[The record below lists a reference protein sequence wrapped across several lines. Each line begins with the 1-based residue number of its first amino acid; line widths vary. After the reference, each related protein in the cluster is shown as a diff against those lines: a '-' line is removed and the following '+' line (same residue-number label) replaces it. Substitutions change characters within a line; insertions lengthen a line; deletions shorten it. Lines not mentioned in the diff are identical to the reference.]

1 MYKIWSRQDNLE
13 SNITPRNLP
22 EDRYWSGAL
31 YKKSGGLG
39 TVRERE
45 KRMGKDLEVEKRKP
59 WLVAQEVTDVI
70 AD

>member
-1 MYKIWSRQDNLE
+1 MKEFVRFGGGVELFSLMYKIWSRQDNLE

-39 TVRERE
+39 NVRKRE
-45 KRMGKDLEVEKRKP
+45 KRMGKDLEVEK
-59 WLVAQEVTDVI
+59 
-70 AD
+70 